1 MRNGIHIFSVYS
13 CFINLS
19 VFSRLTTAV
28 CEHLEYFKG
37 YLWELSSSQCTVPY
51 CSVMSNKAVQ
61 IDLLHQQT
69 EIQDK
74 DETCLQQLISV
85 RSESHFSIFSSLKF
99 DVVRRRVGGSRAY
112 STT

>member
-1 MRNGIHIFSVYS
+1 MFLVGSPLQYVNTWNILKDTYGSSV
-13 CFINLS
+13 
-19 VFSRLTTAV
+19 
-28 CEHLEYFKG
+28 
-37 YLWELSSSQCTVPY
+37 QCTVPY